1 MWQSYGS
8 MREFQS
14 EVIRNYMKR
23 TTITLLLVLCVAV
36 AGCSSLTGS
45 DDGTASTTS
54 SMENPTETTT
64 VATSTAATS
73 TTEENADTT
82 DSAEET
88 TTTSQTTSKAT
99 TTATTTE
106 ATTTA
111 ESSWSEPQ
119 SPNTPLQNKMESE
132 DGGNWIES
140 VSVVN
145 TKSANGGYSNFD
157 LKVKA
162 NTDMHRV
169 DPAEHGTVNGEPF
182 FLVYVDGSLDNG
194 SRFTRTDGT
203 LIERSDVSRDENGEF
218 TIDIRPGGLEEAG
231 AEDGEVKLMVLLMDK
246 DKDWDDIYGVTWV
259 TVDYSSG
266 E

>member
-1 MWQSYGS
+1 
-8 MREFQS
+8 
-14 EVIRNYMKR
+14 MKR

-45 DDGTASTTS
+45 DDGTTSTTS

-88 TTTSQTTSKAT
+88 TTTSQTTSQT
-99 TTATTTE
+99 TTQSTTE

-162 NTDMHRV
+162 NTDMHHV

-231 AEDGEVKLMVLLMDK
+231 AEGGEVKLMVLLMDK

-259 TVDYSSG
+259 TVNYSSG
-266 E
+266 G

>member
-1 MWQSYGS
+1 

-45 DDGTASTTS
+45 DGTASTTS

-88 TTTSQTTSKAT
+88 TTSQASTTQS
-99 TTATTTE
+99 TATTT
-106 ATTTA
+106 TTTQA
-111 ESSWSEPQ
+111 PTTSESSWSEPQ

-132 DGGNWIES
+132 EGGNWIES

-157 LKVKA
+157 LKVEA

-203 LIERSDVSRDENGEF
+203 LIERSNVSRDENGEF

-231 AEDGEVKLMVLLMDK
+231 AEDGEVELMVLLMDK
-246 DKDWDDIYGVTWV
+246 DKDWDDIYGVTTV

>member
-1 MWQSYGS
+1 MWQSYAS

-23 TTITLLLVLCVAV
+23 TTITLLLVLCLVV

-45 DDGTASTTS
+45 DDGAASTTSTIENPTASTTS
-54 SMENPTETTT
+54 
-64 VATSTAATS
+64 TAAAS
-73 TTEENADTT
+73 TTEGNAETT

-88 TTTSQTTSKAT
+88 TTTSQS
-99 TTATTTE
+99 TTATTTQ
-106 ATTTA
+106 ATTTT

-145 TKSANGGYSNFD
+145 TKSANGGYANFD
-157 LKVKA
+157 LQVKA
-162 NTDMHRV
+162 NTDMHHV

-246 DKDWDDIYGVTWV
+246 DKDWDDIYGVATV
-259 TVDYSSG
+259 TVNYSSG